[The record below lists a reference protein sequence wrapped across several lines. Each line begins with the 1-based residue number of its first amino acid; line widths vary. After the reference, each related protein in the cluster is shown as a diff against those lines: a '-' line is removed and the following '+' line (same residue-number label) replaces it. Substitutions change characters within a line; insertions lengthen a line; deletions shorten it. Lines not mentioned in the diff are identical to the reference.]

1 MPIMAEYD
9 SIAQSYQQTRKV
21 ILSLPE
27 IYTYLTRI
35 GEIAGQSILELGCG
49 EGFYTRKLRQ
59 QGAAKVLGIDLSENM
74 IELAKQ
80 QEETE
85 PLGVEYLVRDV
96 LELGQIGEFDVVT
109 ATFLLNHAQT
119 QAQLLKMC
127 QNLAVNLKSG
137 GRFLAINHNL
147 ELSPECYPRIE
158 KYGRRQTMRGP
169 RIEGTPIAVTLFNG
183 MEESTFTDFYLS
195 QATYEWAFQQV
206 GLTEIIW
213 HPLRISPAD
222 LQKFGQAFWQDL
234 IDCPTFVVIEG
245 VKK

>member
-1 MPIMAEYD
+1 MAEYD
-9 SIAQSYQQTRKV
+9 YIAQSYQDTRQV
-21 ILSLPE
+21 VLSRPE
-27 IYTYLTRI
+27 IYTFDTLI

-49 EGFYTRKLRQ
+49 EGFYTRKFKQ
-59 QGAAKVLGIDLSENM
+59 KGAAKVLGIDLSEKM

-80 QEETE
+80 QEARE
-85 PLGVEYLVRDV
+85 PLGVEYLIRDV

-127 QNLAVNLKSG
+127 QGLAVNLKSG
-137 GRFLAINHNL
+137 GRFVAINHNL
-147 ELSPECYPRIE
+147 ELSPECYPRLE
-158 KYGRRQTMRGP
+158 KYGRRQMMKGP
-169 RIEGTPIAVTLFNG
+169 RQEGTPITVTIFNVT
-183 MEESTFTDFYLS
+183 EETTFIDFYLS

-213 HPLRISPAD
+213 HPLRVSLEDI
-222 LQKFGQAFWQDL
+222 QKFGQAFWQDL
-234 IDCPTFVVIEG
+234 IDYPTFVVIEG